1 LNGEE
6 WKVARNLHEII
17 VLIPSFI
24 ERIKNMEDQA
34 VEMNEIVEA

>member
-1 LNGEE
+1 MNGEE

-24 ERIKNMEDQA
+24 DKIKNMEGQA
-34 VEMNEIVEA
+34 KEMNEVI